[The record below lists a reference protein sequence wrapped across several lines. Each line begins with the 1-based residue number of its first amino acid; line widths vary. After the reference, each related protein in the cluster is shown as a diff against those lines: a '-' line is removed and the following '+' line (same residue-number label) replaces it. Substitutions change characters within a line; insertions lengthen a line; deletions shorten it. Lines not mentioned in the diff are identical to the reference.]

1 MINNIDKKD
10 VIAIIIIIIID
21 IIVNI
26 IVNNNINN
34 DYDNYDDYDD
44 KGEIMKKKMIMMMNK
59 KR

>member
-1 MINNIDKKD
+1 MINNIDKKG

-34 DYDNYDDYDD
+34 DYDS
-44 KGEIMKKKMIMMMNK
+44 MMIMTTK
-59 KR
+59 ER